1 MVGVVSVL
9 RTDGRT
15 RRGVGRENALD
26 VEVSSSV
33 DQPSLLHVDQESKVS
48 QEIGTD
54 YGLLY
59 ISNDENPR
67 QRSSEAEVE
76 GEGSFPYVAMGVL
89 FTAISASLSGGRRR
103 SAVEGGKTLTSDPV
117 SMRKRVC
124 VLVSRT

>member
-1 MVGVVSVL
+1 
-9 RTDGRT
+9 
-15 RRGVGRENALD
+15 

-33 DQPSLLHVDQESKVS
+33 DQLALLHVDQESKVS

-76 GEGSFPYVAMGVL
+76 GE
-89 FTAISASLSGGRRR
+89 
-103 SAVEGGKTLTSDPV
+103 
-117 SMRKRVC
+117 
-124 VLVSRT
+124 